1 MFRYGQEFIEEGR
14 WKKEGDT
21 LFLKDKVNNLL
32 SETRREGD
40 EVLII
45 LKDRNGD
52 VVNDIEVSINGNE
65 YSFPNK
71 RGEIRLKKEEL
82 SYANLSKRRTYLIQ
96 HYKKSGHY
104 PIETISLKNAT
115 ESVELSVK
123 DILSNYFVIT
133 VSEGL
138 NYYESRL
145 RKSAIYKKTLF
156 FYDYTPLHNGKAAK
170 FLLSTD

>member
-1 MFRYGQEFIEEGR
+1 MYKKIVLLFFLCFTMWIGDAGVLSQRKYALQEHESFYNLTLFSDGTFEYHYTLFRYGQEFIEEGR
-14 WKKEGDT
+14 WKKQGDT
-21 LFLKDKVNNLL
+21 LLLKDKVNNLL
-32 SETRREGD
+32 SETRTEGD

-96 HYKKSGHY
+96 HYKL
-104 PIETISLKNAT
+104 SL
-115 ESVELSVK
+115 
-123 DILSNYFVIT
+123 IHI
-133 VSEGL
+133 
-138 NYYESRL
+138 
-145 RKSAIYKKTLF
+145 
-156 FYDYTPLHNGKAAK
+156 
-170 FLLSTD
+170 